1 MILKTVIQQVI
12 STLDKRSMS
21 KYLLL
26 DGTSWEFG
34 KTKFHFLTLSIVYQ
48 GISLP
53 IFFINLAKK
62 GVPIIWSV
70 SAFFK
75 WLIVYI
81 P

>member
-1 MILKTVIQQVI
+1 
-12 STLDKRSMS
+12 MS

-34 KTKFHFLTLSIVYQ
+34 KPSFILTLSIVYQ